1 MTTDAPSLTKLPTI
15 GLGITS
21 GTFDAQ
27 VEEMLRLGAARR
39 SAYVCCVNAHMTA
52 EARDP
57 SFRKVVLEADLATPD
72 GMPVLLAM
80 KWLNGVRQ
88 ERVAG
93 NDLMPALLQK
103 ASERGLGVYLYG
115 GSNEVQAKIMS
126 LARTRYPGI
135 RFAGAY
141 APPFGPLESLD
152 LEKEAARI
160 NATGANLIMVSLG
173 CPKQERFMHAMKG
186 RVNGVMLGLG
196 GAFLLF
202 AGVDARAP
210 AWMRRFALEW
220 LYRLWLEP
228 RRLWRRYLVTNS
240 IFIVL
245 FFQSGLRRL
254 FGASSKAGSV

>member
-1 MTTDAPSLTKLPTI
+1 MGIDAPSLKKLPTI

-21 GTFDAQ
+21 GPFEAQ
-27 VEEMLRLGAARR
+27 VEEILRLGAAHR

-52 EARDP
+52 EARDE
-57 SFRKVVLEADLATPD
+57 SFNKVVNEADLATPD

-80 KWLNGVRQ
+80 KWLNGVQQ

-93 NDLMPALLQK
+93 NDLMPALLEK
-103 ASERGLGVYLYG
+103 AAQRGLGVFLYG
-115 GSNEVQAKIMS
+115 GSDEVQAEIMKR
-126 LARTRYPGI
+126 ARASYPGI
-135 RFAGAY
+135 RFSGAY

-152 LEKEAARI
+152 FEKEAERI
-160 NATGANLIMVSLG
+160 NASGANVIMVSLG

-186 RVNGVMLGLG
+186 RVNGAMLGLG

-202 AGVDARAP
+202 AGVDSRAP
-210 AWMRRFALEW
+210 SWMRRFALEW

-228 RRLWRRYLVTNS
+228 RRLWKRYLVTNT

-245 FFQSGLRRL
+245 FLRSWAKRR
-254 FGASSKAGSV
+254 FGTSSKELPT